1 MTKEDKIYGL
11 IGLAARARKIA
22 YGYDAVVELIK
33 MNKAKLVIVTT
44 DASDKT
50 KKNMQYTCNKYN
62 VELIIFGNKDKISH
76 IIGKENKVIVALKD
90 KNISGEICKRF
101 YGGDAIE

>member
-11 IGLAARARKIA
+11 IGLASRARKIA
-22 YGYDAVVELIK
+22 YGYDAVVELVK
-33 MNKAKLVIVTT
+33 MNKAKLVIVTR

-50 KKNMQYTCNKYN
+50 KKNIQFTCDKYN

-76 IIGKENKVIVALKD
+76 IIGKENKVIIALKD